1 MLPGLLGYCCRV
13 TVLERDH
20 SMLGIHKPIMLNPSK
35 LLKIDLL
42 QGAKDLSRR
51 VTLVTVEE

>member
-1 MLPGLLGYCCRV
+1 
-13 TVLERDH
+13 
-20 SMLGIHKPIMLNPSK
+20 MLNASK

-42 QGAKDLSRR
+42 QRAENLGRR